1 MPLLECSR
9 CGAKTVAKSIEEGRD
24 RLDHAVGKT
33 RGKPCGKGFAELV
46 LDGVYERNITKKTE
60 EPKKSKTQS
69 TKESKNTF
77 KD

>member
-9 CGAKTVAKSIEEGRD
+9 CGAKTDSKSIEEGRD

-33 RGKPCGKGFAELV
+33 KGKPCGKGAAELIF
-46 LDGVYERNITKKTE
+46 DGVYERNIGKKKEIPKETKI
-60 EPKKSKTQS
+60 QS
-69 TKESKNTF
+69 TKSKNTF